1 MTMSQ
6 NVTATDFKGK
16 EPVYITDSRAYAN
29 GQKDEWQVVTGKK
42 YTVKKIELF
51 VVVRK
56 KE

>member
-1 MTMSQ
+1 MSQ